1 MLSFALG
8 SFPLLMIFAACMD
21 LLTMRISNK
30 ISIALLL
37 AFAPLAALSGL
48 PFWTLDLHSIGMHYA
63 CGLCLLLFTFALYAF
78 GKIGGGDAKLAAA
91 SAVWMGWGPVI
102 DYLLIA
108 SLLGGALAL
117 LILFGRTFALPLFML
132 KQPWIVN
139 LHKPKG
145 RIPYGV
151 ALGLAAVIVYPQTAI
166 WIATQGM

>member
-1 MLSFALG
+1 MTLFEFLAG
-8 SFPLLMIFAACMD
+8 SAEACIVAPYLLVVADKGGIV
-21 LLTMRISNK
+21 
-30 ISIALLL
+30 
-37 AFAPLAALSGL
+37 SGL
-48 PFWTLDLHSIGMHYA
+48 LRQQLRSG
-63 CGLCLLLFTFALYAF
+63 GLCLLLFTFALYAF

-132 KQPWIVN
+132 KQPGIVN